1 MCYADVDNEQQIK
14 FVVDSRHIDPLVDQ
28 NIHQFQ
34 DQKACHISSRLK
46 IKKKKKTREITC
58 KYSVTYTQFRELN

>member
-34 DQKACHISSRLK
+34 DQKAYHINSHLK
-46 IKKKKKTREITC
+46 IKKIKK
-58 KYSVTYTQFRELN
+58 Q